1 MSEFTKAQKAIEA
14 IMRDVSGNDKI
25 FAQLQLA
32 VAEGLN
38 RIADAIINKDIGV
51 DKGELNIRHRSG
63 G

>member
-1 MSEFTKAQKAIEA
+1 MSEFTKAQEA
-14 IMRDVSGNDKI
+14 VKTMRELTGNNKV

-38 RIADAIINKDIGV
+38 RLADAIINKDIGV
-51 DKGELNIRHRSG
+51 HKGELNIRHRSG